1 MIFASV
7 GTQLPFPR
15 LIEALHCVVDALEVD
30 IFAQTIESAYTY
42 TSKGRL
48 RCVMSLSPS
57 EYDAHAAS
65 ASILIAHAGI
75 GSIITA
81 ARHQKPIILF
91 PRRSHL
97 GEHRNDHQS
106 ETIRRFGDEPG
117 IHAATSWQELV
128 TLVSSEL
135 LPRPPLTEANS
146 SLVSGIKDFIWNQAP

>member
-15 LIEALHCVVDALEVD
+15 LLETLHRLVDTLDVD
-30 IFAQTIESAYTY
+30 VLAQTIDSAYTY

-57 EYDAHAAS
+57 DYDTHAAS
-65 ASILIAHAGI
+65 ARILIAHAGI

-81 ARHQKPIILF
+81 AKHQKPIILF

-117 IHAATSWQELV
+117 IHVATSWQELV

-135 LPRPPLTEANS
+135 LPRPPLTAANS
-146 SLVSGIKDFIWNQAP
+146 SLVSGIRDFIWNRAP